1 LQYWKNYFKEI
12 KKLKKGYKLLQSL
25 KNIFSIDQKIA
36 LETEKKEIDILS
48 GLMIEAANIDGQIT
62 QEELNKIS
70 HSLISVFKED
80 PKKVEESL
88 TKAFEN
94 KDNSK
99 SLYYYTSKLNKSYS
113 DENKI
118 KLIEILWEI
127 ILSDNEIHDFE
138 TNLIRRLA
146 GLLYISDVECG
157 NAKNRAAQKV
167 YE

>member
-1 LQYWKNYFKEI
+1 M
-12 KKLKKGYKLLQSL
+12 LQSL
-25 KNIFSIDQKIA
+25 KNVFASDQI
-36 LETEKKEIDILS
+36 LNTEKENTEIDILS
-48 GLMIEAANIDGQIT
+48 GLMIEAANTDGEVT

-70 HSLISVFKED
+70 NSLINIFKED
-80 PKKVEESL
+80 PKAVEISL

-113 DENKI
+113 NENKI
-118 KLIEILWEI
+118 KLIEVLWEI
-127 ILSDNEIHDFE
+127 ILADNEIHDFE

-157 NAKNRAAQKV
+157 NAKIKAGKKA
-167 YE
+167 

>member
-1 LQYWKNYFKEI
+1 
-12 KKLKKGYKLLQSL
+12 LLQSL
-25 KNIFSIDQKIA
+25 KNIFASDQI
-36 LETEKKEIDILS
+36 LNDETENTEIDILS
-48 GLMIEAANIDGQIT
+48 GLMIEAANTDGEVT

-70 HSLISVFKED
+70 QSLIHVFKED
-80 PKKVEESL
+80 PKAVEVNL

-113 DENKI
+113 NEKKI
-118 KLIEILWEI
+118 KLIEVLWEI
-127 ILSDNEIHDFE
+127 ILADNEIHDFE

-157 NAKNRAAQKV
+157 NAKIRAGKKA
-167 YE
+167 

>member
-1 LQYWKNYFKEI
+1 M
-12 KKLKKGYKLLQSL
+12 LQSL
-25 KNIFSIDQKIA
+25 KNIFASDQI
-36 LETEKKEIDILS
+36 LNSEKENTEIDILS
-48 GLMIEAANIDGQIT
+48 GLMIEAANTDGEVT

-70 HSLISVFKED
+70 HSLINVFKED
-80 PKKVEESL
+80 PKAVEVSL

-113 DENKI
+113 NENKI
-118 KLIEILWEI
+118 KLIEVLWEI
-127 ILSDNEIHDFE
+127 ILADNEIHDFE

-157 NAKNRAAQKV
+157 NAKIRAGKKA
-167 YE
+167 